1 MEIFV
6 KGYEDRFYPSGQI
19 YKMNIRTSRE
29 LEELF
34 YIFNSEDGRRT
45 GGVRFK
51 TKDDKVWLKYG
62 EFLLKYFKGQYERP
76 IFEPDDFVVFG
87 VEDSNGRFK
96 SCEELQ
102 RERESELAEIEAIN
116 REKYYEELILNMEKN
131 YEQNGELKEDWE
143 HWRNIW

>member
-1 MEIFV
+1 MEIFI
-6 KGYEDRFYPSGQI
+6 KDYEDRFYPSGEI

-34 YIFNSEDGRRT
+34 YIFDNEDGKRT

-76 IFEPDDFVVFG
+76 IFEPDDFMVLG
-87 VEDSNGRFK
+87 IEDSNGRFK
-96 SCEELQ
+96 S
-102 RERESELAEIEAIN
+102 
-116 REKYYEELILNMEKN
+116 YEEKRHN
-131 YEQNGELKEDWE
+131 
-143 HWRNIW
+143 